1 MPWRSFSHLSPAST
15 ERTAFPT
22 YAHKP
27 APHKPALAT
36 LRSQITVVRIDET
49 RLVSSGKPPHIE
61 SMGDVIRIHERIPVT
76 KSVIARR
83 VHQERERALA
93 HAQMMMVGAMLTTAL
108 MMVAVALAAVVH

>member
-1 MPWRSFSHLSPAST
+1 
-15 ERTAFPT
+15 
-22 YAHKP
+22 
-27 APHKPALAT
+27 
-36 LRSQITVVRIDET
+36 
-49 RLVSSGKPPHIE
+49 
-61 SMGDVIRIHERIPVT
+61 MGDVIRIHERIPVT